1 MERTHVLTSNNS
13 KCIPDYSRSSRLGCP
28 DIRENAS
35 SICYLDMMSEDFV
48 EAEVKF
54 LTGAAPKMP
63 AKNRVKSSVWM
74 SFAVAEPNEKHADMK
89 TI

>member
-1 MERTHVLTSNNS
+1 
-13 KCIPDYSRSSRLGCP
+13 
-28 DIRENAS
+28 
-35 SICYLDMMSEDFV
+35 MMSEDFV